1 MFAFNQKNEQKDFFS
16 WFCWQFV
23 IKFIPLATENEQLSV
38 YKERIVVVRHKYTI
52 QNKTKFEI
60 YKKIETWT
68 QKKF

>member
-16 WFCWQFV
+16 RFCWQFV

-38 YKERIVVVRHKYTI
+38 YKEQTVVVRHKYTI
-52 QNKTKFEI
+52 QSKTKFEI